1 MEDRT
6 ATDEITL
13 RDLYVVLHRW
23 RWFILGM
30 TLGAALLA
38 LVVSLALPKKF
49 ESKGVYSLSLLTDK
63 MVAPLNNLPALVG
76 LAQGYGDSLN
86 TTALAVALQE
96 SEPNTVFSAKFDEKR
111 GLWTLVGQGSTPALA
126 RERADRL
133 MKSAR
138 GYLEERVVAGIRV
151 NIAGALEQARLD
163 LSITK
168 QSLDGITQ
176 ILASTPQVSNRDGAT
191 TAGLEG
197 QGVGPLVAR
206 SNNPAYVSL
215 AVQQS
220 QLRAQQAQSQ
230 ARVQTYTD
238 LLKDPARL
246 QVFAGQAFSVQTI
259 SAPTEA
265 LNATSPRPVL
275 YAAVAGVV
283 GSLLGLLL
291 PFVFESVRDPESEL
305 ETRKRI
311 VRSAAD

>member
-6 ATDEITL
+6 APDEISL
-13 RDLYVVLHRW
+13 RDLYVILHRW
-23 RWFILGM
+23 RLFILGM

-38 LVVSLALPKKF
+38 LVISLALPKKF
-49 ESKGVYSLSLLTDK
+49 ESKGVYSLNLVTDR

-86 TTALAVALQE
+86 TTTLAAVLQE
-96 SEPNTVFSAKFDEKR
+96 PEPSRVFLTKFDEKR
-111 GLWTLVGQGSTPALA
+111 GLWTLTSQGSTPALA
-126 RERADRL
+126 KERAQRL
-133 MKSAR
+133 MQSAR
-138 GYLEERVVAGIRV
+138 AYLEERILAGIRV
-151 NIAGALEQARLD
+151 NIAGALEQSRLD

-191 TAGLEG
+191 IAGLES
-197 QGVGPLVAR
+197 QGVGPQSAR

-246 QVFAGQAFSVQTI
+246 KVFAGQAFSIQTI
-259 SAPTEA
+259 SAPTEPLDA
-265 LNATSPRPVL
+265 IWPRPVL

-283 GSLLGLLL
+283 GLLLGLLL
-291 PFVFESVRDPESEL
+291 PFVFESVRDPEAAR
-305 ETRKRI
+305 ETTKRV

>member
-1 MEDRT
+1 MEDRI

-23 RWFILGM
+23 RLFIVAM

-49 ESKGVYSLSLLTDK
+49 ESKGVYSLSLLTDR
-63 MVAPLNNLPALVG
+63 MVAPLNNLPALAG

-86 TTALAVALQE
+86 TTMLAAVLQE
-96 SEPNTVFSAKFDEKR
+96 SEPSTMFSAKFDEKR
-111 GLWTLVGQGSTPALA
+111 GLWTLIGQGSTPALA
-126 RERADRL
+126 KERADRL
-133 MKSAR
+133 MQSAR
-138 GYLEERVVAGIRV
+138 GYLEERIVAGIRV
-151 NIAGALEQARLD
+151 NIAGVLEQARLD

-191 TAGLEG
+191 TAGLES
-197 QGVGPLVAR
+197 QGVGPQSAR

-220 QLRAQQAQSQ
+220 QLRAQQAQYQ

-238 LLKDPARL
+238 LLKDSARL
-246 QVFAGQAFSVQTI
+246 KVFAGQAFSVQTI
-259 SAPTEA
+259 SAPTEPLSA
-265 LNATSPRPVL
+265 ASPRPLL
-275 YAAVAGVV
+275 YAAIAGVV
-283 GSLLGLLL
+283 GLLVGLLV
-291 PFVFESVRDPESEL
+291 PFVFESIRDPDL
-305 ETRKRI
+305 VQGVTKRV

>member
-38 LVVSLALPKKF
+38 LVVSLVLPKKF

-259 SAPTEA
+259 SAPTEP

-283 GSLLGLLL
+283 GLLLGLLL

>member
-283 GSLLGLLL
+283 GLLLGLLL

>member
-13 RDLYVVLHRW
+13 RDLYLVLRRW
-23 RWFILGM
+23 WVFIVGL

-38 LVVSLALPKKF
+38 LAVSLALPKKF

-63 MVAPLNNLPALVG
+63 MVAPLNNLPALAG
-76 LAQGYGDSLN
+76 LAQGYSDSLN
-86 TTALAVALQE
+86 TTVLAAALQE
-96 SEPNTVFSAKFDEKR
+96 SEPGQVFSAKFDEKR
-111 GLWTLVGQGSTPALA
+111 GLWTLTGQGGTPALA
-126 RERADRL
+126 KERADRL
-133 MKSAR
+133 MQSAK
-138 GYLEERVVAGIRV
+138 GYLEDRITDGVKV
-151 NIAGALEQARLD
+151 NIAGVREQARLD
-163 LSITK
+163 LSMTEQSLAGITK
-168 QSLDGITQ
+168 
-176 ILASTPQVSNRDGAT
+176 ILTDTPQVSNRDGAT

-220 QLRAQQAQSQ
+220 QLKAQRAQAQ
-230 ARVQTYTD
+230 ARVQMYTD
-238 LLKDPARL
+238 LLKEATRL
-246 QVFAGQAFSVQTI
+246 KVFAGQAFSVQMI
-259 SAPTEA
+259 SAPTEP

-283 GSLLGLLL
+283 GLFLGLLL
-291 PFVFESVRDPESEL
+291 PFVFESVRDPDRERND
-305 ETRKRI
+305 TKRV